1 MTGVHPSLSGILSHS
16 PVRVVAGSG
25 ALDQLGSLVAECG
38 AQRVLLVTDPGIER
52 AGHVLRARASLQKA
66 GRETTVFDGVAEN
79 PTTDHVAAGLAVA
92 QRCEPT
98 LIVGLGGGSAL
109 DCAKG
114 INLLHTNGGVIHDY
128 WGEDKAHQPMLP
140 MIAVPTTAGTGSEGQ
155 SFALISDALA
165 HQKMACGDRRP
176 PTAGGLRPRAAI
188 LDPEL
193 TATLPRAVAVAAG
206 IDALSHVIETAATTR
221 RNEVSRAFTRAAW
234 DRVRAALPVV
244 LKNPNDAAAR
254 GDMLL
259 GAHLAGCAIEHSM
272 LGAAHAC
279 ANPLTAKF
287 GVVHGEAVGVMLP
300 HVIRFNARLGNPYA
314 DLGDADTL
322 ANFVE
327 EMLAAGGVERTLSRR
342 GVSDADVLP
351 LAEQAARQ
359 WTAQFNPRQVE
370 TPDLAEVYRRA
381 L

>member
-1 MTGVHPSLSGILSHS
+1 
-16 PVRVVAGSG
+16 
-25 ALDQLGSLVAECG
+25 
-38 AQRVLLVTDPGIER
+38 
-52 AGHVLRARASLQKA
+52 
-66 GRETTVFDGVAEN
+66 
-79 PTTDHVAAGLAVA
+79 
-92 QRCEPT
+92 
-98 LIVGLGGGSAL
+98 
-109 DCAKG
+109 
-114 INLLHTNGGVIHDY
+114 
-128 WGEDKAHQPMLP
+128 
-140 MIAVPTTAGTGSEGQ
+140 
-155 SFALISDALA
+155 
-165 HQKMACGDRRP
+165 
-176 PTAGGLRPRAAI
+176 
-188 LDPEL
+188 
-193 TATLPRAVAVAAG
+193 VAVAAG